1 MKAIIRFN
9 NKTLEAHLNKSTI
22 VDELYVMFTLE
33 TTPQY
38 KRLKLDVHPKQ
49 DILLQSI
56 EIQLDAPLDKNQ
68 SRIYCNG
75 FLSSSESR
83 LYNFDEIPDH
93 LSAIAK
99 PFLGNSG
106 DYHFSFIPRKKGI
119 LHSWSYAYIQNNN
132 LKEIDFIGSLN
143 ENTGF
148 TCILYNADN
157 QTVTIKKDVENLQLT
172 HSYPAIDVVMYSRDN
187 PFYLF
192 PKFRNTPSVF
202 ETYFNLQN
210 IKKPQNIPK
219 ENWTNFQKNATIFSE
234 NTIIEDLKL
243 IAENKAELEFYT
255 IHEGWTNHIGD
266 WVSIKNTFPN
276 GMAKMAQLI
285 HNQGLK
291 ANLCLSPFVV
301 EAESQIFKT
310 KPDWILRSNGKPLKV
325 GFSPST
331 LGWSQPYL
339 YALDFYNKDVQEY
352 LTGVF
357 HTILDK
363 WGYDMVQ
370 LDLLYAVC
378 ILPRPNKT
386 RGQIMHDALA
396 FLRQI
401 VGNKM
406 ILAGDVPLASAYGL
420 VDYCRVGSDKY
431 SHRENQILKFLKYRE
446 RNSALSLLKFEK

>member
-33 TTPQY
+33 VTPQY

-49 DILLQSI
+49 NILLQSI
-56 EIQLDAPLDKNQ
+56 EIQLDTPLDKTQ

-75 FLSSSESR
+75 FITSSESR
-83 LYNFDEIPDH
+83 LYNFDEIPNH
-93 LSAIAK
+93 LNAIAK

-106 DYHFSFIPRKKGI
+106 DYHFNFIPRKKGI
-119 LHSWSYAYIQNNN
+119 LHSWSYGYFQNDNS
-132 LKEIDFIGSLN
+132 KDIDFIGSLN

-148 TCILYNADN
+148 TCLLYHADN

-172 HSYPAIDVVMYSRDN
+172 HSYPAIDVVLM
-187 PFYLF
+187 
-192 PKFRNTPSVF
+192 KGNTPSVF
-202 ETYFNLQN
+202 DTYFNLQN
-210 IKKPQNIPK
+210 IKRPQNIPF
-219 ENWTNFQKNATIFSE
+219 TNGLNLNKNAAIISE
-234 NTIIEDLKL
+234 NSIIEDLKL
-243 IAENKAELEFYT
+243 IEENKSEIEFYT
-255 IHEGWTNHIGD
+255 IPQGWTTRIGD

-276 GMAKMAQLI
+276 GMVKIAQLI

-291 ANLCLSPFVV
+291 ANLCLSPFIV
-301 EAESQIFKT
+301 EAPSQIFKT
-310 KPDWILRSNGKPLKV
+310 KSDWILKSNGKPLKI
-325 GFSPST
+325 GFAPST

-370 LDLLYAVC
+370 LDWLYAVC
-378 ILPRPNKT
+378 VLPRPNKT
-386 RGQIMHDALA
+386 RGQIMHDVMT

-401 VGNKM
+401 VGNKK

-420 VDYCRVGSDKY
+420 IDYCRVGSDKY
-431 SHRENQILKFLKYRE
+431 TEGENKILKFLKYRE
-446 RNSALSLLKFEK
+446 RDSKVSLLKFKN

>member
-9 NKTLEAHLNKSTI
+9 NKILEAHLNKSTI

-38 KRLKLDVHPKQ
+38 KRLKLDVHLKQ

-56 EIQLDAPLDKNQ
+56 EIQLDTHLDKTQ
-68 SRIYCNG
+68 SRIFCNG
-75 FLSSSESR
+75 FLSSSKSR
-83 LYNFDEIPDH
+83 LYNFDEIPDS
-93 LSAIAK
+93 LRAIAQ
-99 PFLGNSG
+99 PFLGKTG
-106 DYHFSFIPRKKGI
+106 DYHINFIPRKKGV
-119 LHSWSYAYIQNNN
+119 LHSWSYGYIQNDHSAN
-132 LKEIDFIGSLN
+132 IDFIGSLN

-148 TCILYNADN
+148 TCLLYNADN
-157 QTVTIKKDVENLQLT
+157 QTVTIKKDVENLQLS
-172 HSYPAIDVVMYSRDN
+172 HSYPAIDVVLM
-187 PFYLF
+187 
-192 PKFRNTPSVF
+192 KGNTPSVLG
-202 ETYFNLQN
+202 TYFDLQN
-210 IKKPQNIPK
+210 IKKPQNLPL
-219 ENWTNFQKNATIFSE
+219 TNGLNFHRKNKN
-234 NTIIEDLKL
+234 NTEISVTEDLKL
-243 IAENKAELEFYT
+243 IEENKTAIEFYT
-255 IHEGWTNHIGD
+255 INEGWTTHIGD

-276 GMAKMAQLI
+276 GIAKMAQLI

-310 KPDWILRSNGKPLKV
+310 KPDWILRSPNGKPLKA
-325 GFSPST
+325 GFAPQT
-331 LGWSQPYL
+331 LGWSHPYL

-363 WGYDMVQ
+363 WGYNMVQ

-401 VGNKM
+401 VGNK
-406 ILAGDVPLASAYGL
+406 IIIAGDVPLASALGSIN
-420 VDYCRVGSDKY
+420 YCRIGSDKY
-431 SHRENQILKFLKYRE
+431 TEGENKILQFLKYRE
-446 RNSALSLLKFEK
+446 RDSTMSLLKFDK

>member
-22 VDELYVMFTLE
+22 VDELYVIFTLE
-33 TTPQY
+33 TTPQF

-49 DILLQSI
+49 DILLKSI
-56 EIQLDAPLDKNQ
+56 EIQLDTHLDKTQ

-83 LYNFDEIPDH
+83 FYNFDEIPDH
-93 LSAIAK
+93 LRAIAK

-106 DYHFSFIPRKKGI
+106 DYHFIFIPRKKGI
-119 LHSWSYAYIQNNN
+119 LHTWSYGYIQNNN
-132 LKEIDFIGSLN
+132 SQEIDFIGSLN

-148 TCILYNADN
+148 TCLLYNADN

-172 HSYPAIDVVMYSRDN
+172 HSYPAIDVVLTKGTY
-187 PFYLF
+187 
-192 PKFRNTPSVF
+192 PSVF
-202 ETYFNLQN
+202 DIFFSLQN
-210 IKKPQNIPK
+210 IKKPQNLPLKNLTNIDRITK
-219 ENWTNFQKNATIFSE
+219 NITENNALE
-234 NTIIEDLKL
+234 NLKL
-243 IAENKAELEFYT
+243 IAENKTEIEFYT
-255 IHEGWTNHIGD
+255 IPQGWTTRIGD

-276 GMAKMAQLI
+276 GMFKMAQLI

-291 ANLCLSPFVV
+291 AALCLTPFVV
-301 EAESQIFKT
+301 EAQSQIFKT
-310 KPDWILRSNGKPLKV
+310 KPDWILCSPNDKPLKV
-325 GFSPST
+325 GFAPQT

-396 FLRQI
+396 FLSQI

-406 ILAGDVPLASAYGL
+406 IFAGDVPLASAFGL

-431 SHRENQILKFLKYRE
+431 SHRENQVLKFLKYRE
-446 RNSALSLLKFEK
+446 RDSISTVLKFDK

>member
-9 NKTLEAHLNKSTI
+9 NKTLKAHLNKSTI

-56 EIQLDAPLDKNQ
+56 EIQLETHLDKTQ
-68 SRIYCNG
+68 SGIFCSG

-93 LSAIAK
+93 LNAIAQ
-99 PFLGNSG
+99 PFLGNLG
-106 DYHFSFIPRKKGI
+106 DYHFNFIPRKKGI
-119 LHSWSYAYIQNNN
+119 LHSWSYSYIQN
-132 LKEIDFIGSLN
+132 KHSEDIDFIGSLN

-148 TCILYNADN
+148 TCLIYNADN
-157 QTVTIKKDVENLQLT
+157 QTVTIKKDVENLQLS
-172 HSYPAIDVVMYSRDN
+172 HSYPAIDVVLMNGAY
-187 PFYLF
+187 
-192 PKFRNTPSVF
+192 PSVLD
-202 ETYFNLQN
+202 TYFDLQN
-210 IKKPQNIPK
+210 LKKPLNLPISN
-219 ENWTNFQKNATIFSE
+219 ESNSNKNPTIISE
-234 NTIIEDLKL
+234 KNIIEDFKL
-243 IAENKAELEFYT
+243 IEENKTDIEFYT
-255 IHEGWTNHIGD
+255 IHEGWTTGIGD

-291 ANLCLSPFVV
+291 ANLCLTPFVV
-301 EAESQIFKT
+301 EAQSQIYKT
-310 KPDWILRSNGKPLKV
+310 KPDWTLRSPNGKPLKV

-331 LGWSQPYL
+331 LGWSQPYF

-357 HTILDK
+357 HTILEK
-363 WGYDMVQ
+363 WQYDMVQ

-386 RGQIMHDALA
+386 RGQILHDAMT

-401 VGNKM
+401 VGNK
-406 ILAGDVPLASAYGL
+406 IIIAGDVPFASVFGL

-431 SHRENQILKFLKYRE
+431 TEGENKILKFLKYRE
-446 RNSALSLLKFEK
+446 RDSKISLLKFEK

>member
-33 TTPQY
+33 TTPLTDSLGKY

-56 EIQLDAPLDKNQ
+56 EIQLDTPLDKAQ

-75 FLSSSESR
+75 FLTSSESR

-93 LSAIAK
+93 LNAIAK

-106 DYHFSFIPRKKGI
+106 DYHFNFIPRKKGV
-119 LHSWSYAYIQNNN
+119 LHSWSYGYIQNNN
-132 LKEIDFIGSLN
+132 SKEMDFIGSLN

-148 TCILYNADN
+148 TCLLYNADN

-172 HSYPAIDVVMYSRDN
+172 HSYPAIDVVLM
-187 PFYLF
+187 
-192 PKFRNTPSVF
+192 KGTPPSYIPSGVF
-202 ETYFNLQN
+202 DTYFNLQN
-210 IKKPQNIPK
+210 IQRPQNAPLA
-219 ENWTNFQKNATIFSE
+219 NWLNSNKNATIISE
-234 NTIIEDLKL
+234 NSVVEDLKL
-243 IAENKAELEFYT
+243 IEENITKIEYYT
-255 IHEGWTNHIGD
+255 INKGWSKHIGD

-276 GMAKMAQLI
+276 GIAKMAQLI

-310 KPDWILRSNGKPLKV
+310 KPDWILKSNGKPLKV
-325 GFSPST
+325 DFSPST

-357 HTILDK
+357 HSILDK
-363 WGYDMVQ
+363 WSYDMVQ

-378 ILPRPNKT
+378 VLPRPNKT
-386 RGQIMHDALA
+386 RGQIMHDAMT

-401 VGNKM
+401 VGNK
-406 ILAGDVPLASAYGL
+406 IIISGDVPIGSAFGL

-431 SHRENQILKFLKYRE
+431 SLRENQFLKFLKYRE
-446 RNSALSLLKFEK
+446 RDSEISLLNFEK

>member
-38 KRLKLDVHPKQ
+38 QRLKLDVHPKQ

-56 EIQLDAPLDKNQ
+56 EIQLDTQLDKNQ

-93 LSAIAK
+93 LNAIAK

-106 DYHFSFIPRKKGI
+106 DYHFDFIPRKKGI
-119 LHSWSYAYIQNNN
+119 LHTWSYGYIQNNHFN
-132 LKEIDFIGSLN
+132 EIDFIGSLN

-148 TCILYNADN
+148 TCIIYNAYN
-157 QTVTIKKDVENLQLT
+157 QTVTIKKDVENLQLA
-172 HSYPAIDVVMYSRDN
+172 HSYPAIDVVLM
-187 PFYLF
+187 
-192 PKFRNTPSVF
+192 KGNTPSVF
-202 ETYFNLQN
+202 GTYFNLQN
-210 IKKPQNIPK
+210 IKTPQKLPI
-219 ENWTNFQKNATIFSE
+219 TNMSNLNNSAKIISE
-234 NTIIEDLKL
+234 NNIVEDLEL
-243 IAENKAELEFYT
+243 LEENNAEIEFYT
-255 IHEGWTNHIGD
+255 IHKGWTTRIGD

-285 HNQGLK
+285 HNQGLN
-291 ANLCLSPFVV
+291 ANLWLAPFVV

-310 KPDWILRSNGKPLKV
+310 KPDWILRSPNGKPLKV
-325 GFSPST
+325 GFAPQWS
-331 LGWSQPYL
+331 GWLQPYF

-378 ILPRPNKT
+378 ILPRSNKT
-386 RGQIMHDALA
+386 RGQIMHDAMT

-401 VGNKM
+401 VGNK
-406 ILAGDVPLASAYGL
+406 IIIASNVPFASAFGL
-420 VDYCRVGSDKY
+420 VDYCRVGSDRY
-431 SHRENQILKFLKYRE
+431 TEGENKILKFLKYRE
-446 RNSALSLLKFEK
+446 RDFELSLLKVDK